1 MPNIVGI
8 GNSQVPTNAMLGDL
22 AYQDSVG
29 EIDLEKIKAR
39 TGDTANDVF
48 VYDTR
53 KDSDGGAWRHRT
65 QHTSWY
71 NEGVSQGRGARK
83 EFPVVAVLVTYNNG
97 LRIYDGD
104 DPNLPMWMEA
114 WQYQH
119 DSGTYGSTR
128 WWGGSGTTN
137 KVVAMN
143 GMIVMGL
150 TLGTRNLHFINDR
163 MSLSYSPASG
173 NYTQLG
179 GIANRN
185 DSYGSWGRHDQ
196 YYTPL
201 RNHTTNDVAITVVP
215 NSMIDV
221 STGLPNPT
229 FAVASDSGVTV
240 RKSDFSAVDIYRS
253 NDDDVHHVDF
263 DGDRV
268 IMSMEL
274 GAIYVAKIPSSDQS
288 GNPNADWTVYGTFGA
303 NALNHPRV
311 LGLSHPQSLAFMKN
325 HTFVA
330 GGTGTSTEMFK
341 GFSISSEDVNS
352 SGNGMVAYIRDDC
365 NTGWLHG
372 NNKGAFLT
380 DTVTE
385 KDGVNYALQATQHA
399 TGRLT
404 AESYDAGDVSF
415 HMQDDASSDNG
426 YLAINLNGLTVGQSY
441 KITMTRSAHAH
452 LDTGYDHRIDHN
464 HGTQGQTYFYHWDNN
479 TSSSHVVT
487 GVFVAK
493 TSGDDDLVIYSN
505 GAYIEISNFKI
516 EETDDINGHEYVTN
530 GNFSNGLTGWT
541 QKINGSGSLSVNG
554 SNQVVIVSQNSS
566 NQTELQQTVV
576 VPKGVDLI
584 YSFDLVS
591 GSIYNGGFASSNLGT
606 GTYQFT
612 INIPGTGTQT
622 INLWFTPPGWS
633 GSGTLDNISIR
644 HASIDR
650 SAEGGFNDSTGANNQ
665 RHGIGVY
672 GQIAANPVATN
683 AELVAYGPF
692 SGRNFFRQPPN
703 SSMNIGTGDAYEIIW
718 FKTTNASST
727 MMLISYEGGA
737 NGTSDYGKPFNI
749 RYEGGVVR
757 GWASHNGFNTY
768 DDVSHGVSTADGKW
782 HCAAWVRRGQVFELY
797 VDGEFIGS
805 DTGAVGSNALSDA
818 NSELVIG
825 ARKRGKAPTATDHE
839 ESFDG
844 YLALARIGKT
854 APTAKQIKKMYYDE
868 KKLFEEN
875 AKCTLYG
882 TSSAVTALA
891 YDDTNDIIHAGTSA
905 GRSEFVGLNR
915 INNTTTAVTTAISA
929 SDGLVAEQ

>member
-1 MPNIVGI
+1 M
-8 GNSQVPTNAMLGDL
+8 

-29 EIDLEKIKAR
+29 EIDIEKIKGKINDNGYA
-39 TGDTANDVF
+39 ANDIF

-114 WQYQH
+114 WQYVN
-119 DSGTYGSTR
+119 DSSGNTN
-128 WWGGSGTTN
+128 WWGGSGTAN

-143 GMIVMGL
+143 GMIVMGV

-163 MSLSYSPASG
+163 MSLSYSPATG
-173 NYTQLG
+173 NYTQPG
-179 GIANRN
+179 VIANRN
-185 DSYGSWGRHDQ
+185 DAYGTWGRHDQ
-196 YYTPL
+196 YYTSL

-311 LGLSHPQSLAFMKN
+311 LGLSHPNSLAFMKN

-330 GGTGTSTEMFK
+330 GGTNNSDEMFK
-341 GFSISSEDVNS
+341 GFSISSEDVGS
-352 SGNGMVAYIRDDC
+352 DTSGNGMVAYIRDDC

-372 NNKGAFLT
+372 NNKGAFLST
-380 DTVTE
+380 NVTT
-385 KDGVNYALQATQHA
+385 NL
-399 TGRLT
+399 TGT
-404 AESYDAGDVSF
+404 
-415 HMQDDASSDNG
+415 
-426 YLAINLNGLTVGQSY
+426 
-441 KITMTRSAHAH
+441 
-452 LDTGYDHRIDHN
+452 
-464 HGTQGQTYFYHWDNN
+464 
-479 TSSSHVVT
+479 
-487 GVFVAK
+487 
-493 TSGDDDLVIYSN
+493 
-505 GAYIEISNFKI
+505 
-516 EETDDINGHEYVTN
+516 EYVTN

-566 NQTELQQTVV
+566 NQTELQQTVT

-584 YSFDLVS
+584 YSFDVVS
-591 GSIYNGGFASSNLGT
+591 GGIYNGGFASNNRGA

-612 INIPGTGTQT
+612 INIPGTGNQT

-633 GSGTLDNISIR
+633 GTVTLDNISIR
-644 HASIDR
+644 TASIDR
-650 SAEGGFNDSTGANNQ
+650 SPEGGFNDSTGNSNQ

-672 GQIAANPVATN
+672 GTIAANPVATN

-692 SGRNFFRQPPN
+692 SGSNFFRQPPN
-703 SSMNIGTGDAYEIIW
+703 SSMNIGTGDAYEMIW
-718 FKTTNASST
+718 FKTTTGSGT
-727 MMLISYEGGA
+727 QMLMSYEGGA
-737 NGTSDYGKPFNI
+737 NGTTNYGTPFNI
-749 RYEGGVVR
+749 RYEAGVVR
-757 GWASHNGFNTY
+757 GWASHNSFNTW
-768 DDVSHGVSTADGKW
+768 DDVSHGVSTADGFW
-782 HCAAWVRRGQVFELY
+782 HCAAWVKRGQVFELY

-805 DTGAVGSNALSDA
+805 DTGAVGSNALGDA
-818 NSELVIG
+818 NTELVLG
-825 ARKRGKAPTATDHE
+825 ARKRGKAPTDTHE
-839 ESFDG
+839 ESFNG
-844 YLALARIGKT
+844 SLALARIGKT
-854 APTAKQIKKMYYDE
+854 APSAKQIKKMYYDE